1 MRFVLFIKRHYY
13 LVNSKWHLT
22 YGSSAY
28 SYTLDEMVILRYSN
42 ENVLMLEYIY
52 SLTKSRTKKKI
63 ITTSLFNKQ

>member
-1 MRFVLFIKRHYY
+1 MASRNIKE
-13 LVNSKWHLT
+13 
-22 YGSSAY
+22 
-28 SYTLDEMVILRYSN
+28 DEMAKLRYSN